1 MTSIR
6 RYTRKGINMAKR
18 EKYYSVEITDIFE
31 EEQEKTVIAK
41 AGKYVKQTDEELT
54 ELFKTTDTLVVKKLT
69 EEEAKQLIDELDGM
83 DLSVRMH
90 STDEKSKQKESSA
103 IKCPKCGFIL
113 EYAEWRCP
121 ECYYE
126 FPDYELEADEE
137 PEIEDRET

>member
-1 MTSIR
+1 
-6 RYTRKGINMAKR
+6 MAKR

-31 EEQEKTVIAK
+31 PEQEETVIAK

-54 ELFKTTDTLVVKKLT
+54 EFFKTTDTLVVKKLT

-83 DLSVRMH
+83 DLSVRMK
-90 STDEKSKQKESSA
+90 STGEKSKQKESSVV
-103 IKCPKCGFIL
+103 KCPKCGFVL

-137 PEIEDRET
+137 PETEEEET